1 MRLVR
6 FGEKGAEKP
15 GCLDDAGRVRDLSA
29 VVPDIAGEVLT
40 PDGLARLR
48 LLDPENL
55 PLAPEGVRLG
65 APLSGIGKVVCIALN
80 YRDHAAEMVSELP
93 KEPKI
98 FMKAISA
105 VNGPYDVVPIPR
117 TSTEMDYEGELAVI
131 IGKPAKYVRVEEA
144 MEHVAGYAIIND
156 VSERVFQKA
165 RGGEMTKGKSG
176 DGFAPI
182 GPWLVTADEIADPQR
197 LDIETYVD
205 QERRQKGNSADMV
218 VGVAGIISY
227 LSEFFTLNTGDVIA
241 TGTPHGVAAGMKP
254 PRFVQSGQ
262 SVTIRISGLGEQR
275 TIYVKDK

>member
-80 YRDHAAEMVSELP
+80 YRDHAAEMTSELP

-131 IGKPAKYVRVEEA
+131 IGKPAKYVAVENA

-182 GPWLVTADEIADPQR
+182 GPWLVTADEVADPQK

-205 QERRQKGNSADMV
+205 QERRQKGNSANMV

-275 TIYVKDK
+275 TTYVKDK

>member
-29 VVPDIAGEVLT
+29 LLPDIAGEALL
-40 PDGLARLR
+40 PEGLAKLG
-48 LLDPENL
+48 LVDVENL

-65 APLSGIGKVVCIALN
+65 TPLTGIGKVICIALN

-105 VNGPYDVVPIPR
+105 INGPYDIVPIPR
-117 TSTEMDYEGELAVI
+117 TSTEMDYEAELAVI
-131 IGKPAKYVRVEEA
+131 IGTPAKYVRVEDA
-144 MEHVAGYAIIND
+144 MSHVAGYAIIND
-156 VSERVFQKA
+156 VSERVFQKK

-182 GPWLVTADEIADPQR
+182 GPWLVTADEIPDPQT

-205 QERRQKGNSADMV
+205 DERRQKGNSADMV
-218 VGVAGIISY
+218 VGVAGLISY
-227 LSEFFTLNTGDVIA
+227 LSEFFTLHTGDVIA

-262 SVTIRISGLGEQR
+262 VVTIRIQGLGEQR
-275 TIYVKDK
+275 VTYVKDK

>member
-6 FGEKGAEKP
+6 FGAKGAEKP
-15 GCLDDAGRVRDLSA
+15 GCLDEAGRVRDLSA
-29 VVPDIAGEVLT
+29 MVPDIAGEVLT
-40 PDGLARLR
+40 PAGLARLK
-48 LLDPENL
+48 LIDPGNL
-55 PLAPEGVRLG
+55 PLAPSGARLG
-65 APLSGIGKVVCIALN
+65 APLSGIGKIVCIALN

-105 VNGPYDVVPIPR
+105 VNGPYDAVPIPR
-117 TSTEMDYEGELAVI
+117 TSTEMDYEAELAVV
-131 IGKPAKYVRVEEA
+131 IGAPAKYVSEA
-144 MEHVAGYAIIND
+144 DAMRHVAGYAIIND

-182 GPWLVTADEIADPQR
+182 GPWLVTADEISDPQK
-197 LDIETYVD
+197 LGIETWVD
-205 QERRQKGNSADMV
+205 GERRQKGNSADMV
-218 VGVAGIISY
+218 AGVAKLVSY

-262 SVTIRISGLGEQR
+262 TVRIRIEELGEQR
-275 TIYVKDK
+275 TAYVKDE

>member
-6 FGEKGAEKP
+6 FGPKGAEKP

-29 VVPDIAGEVLT
+29 AVNDIAGAVLT
-40 PDGLARLR
+40 PEGLAPLK

-65 APLSGIGKVVCIALN
+65 TPLAGIGKVVCIALN
-80 YRDHAAEMVSELP
+80 YSDHAAEMASELP

-98 FMKAISA
+98 FMKALSA

-117 TSTEMDYEGELAVI
+117 TSTEMDYEAELAVI
-131 IGKPAKYVRVEEA
+131 IGKPAKYVSEA
-144 MEHVAGYAIIND
+144 DALSHVAGYAIIND
-156 VSERVFQKA
+156 VSERVFQKQ

-182 GPWLVTADEIADPQR
+182 GPWLVTADEIADPQA
-197 LDIETYVD
+197 LDLLTLVD
-205 QERRQKGNSADMV
+205 GEQRQKGNSSSMIF
-218 VGVAGIISY
+218 GVAKIISY

-262 SVTIRISGLGEQR
+262 VVTIRIKGLGEQR
-275 TIYVKDK
+275 VTYIRDK